1 MTTPDPRALRPD
13 CQHPQAFATGNPV
26 AEAKTRRATA
36 LTAVMMVIEIAA
48 GLAFGSMALLA
59 DGWHMGTHTL
69 ALGLNIF
76 KGSFNDDWSSIMCAT
91 CLSFIPGIVFY
102 LIGQRYFVEGIVM
115 TGMKN

>member
-1 MTTPDPRALRPD
+1 MDRIRRNERMTAMMKLLSGTPNRIFTLNSF
-13 CQHPQAFATGNPV
+13 CELFGS
-26 AEAKTRRATA
+26 AKSTMSEDVDLLQQVTYITRR
-36 LTAVMMVIEIAA
+36 ERY
-48 GLAFGSMALLA
+48 
-59 DGWHMGTHTL
+59 TL

-76 KGSFNDDWSSIMCAT
+76 RGSFNDDWSSIMCAT